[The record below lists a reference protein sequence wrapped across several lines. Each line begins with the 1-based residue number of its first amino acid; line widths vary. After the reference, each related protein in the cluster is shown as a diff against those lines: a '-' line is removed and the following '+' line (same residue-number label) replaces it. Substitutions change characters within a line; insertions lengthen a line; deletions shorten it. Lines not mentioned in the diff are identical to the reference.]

1 MAAPSFRYPAD
12 TASAATAFMEWRGRR
27 ARAQKPGGRAPPPQ
41 YSKRCCGSDISLYEC
56 PTCNCPFGMSL
67 ASVALDNNTVVVVW
81 EATF

>member
-1 MAAPSFRYPAD
+1 MRPPAE
-12 TASAATAFMEWRGRR
+12 ATWEV
-27 ARAQKPGGRAPPPQ
+27 PPE
-41 YSKRCCGSDISLYEC
+41 YSKECCGTDISLYEC